1 MNPGE
6 MGARGLIIGRFS
18 VKRLIGWIVLAYV
31 VLLFYAYFCSDRMIF
46 QPQRSSYEDGAEIL
60 KIETED
66 GAQLSALYLANAD
79 AEFTILHSHGNAEDL
94 GDIRL
99 FLEILRKQGFSVL
112 AYDYRGYGTSE
123 GTPSEKNAY
132 RDADAAYKYL
142 VETLEVPPERIIAHG
157 RSLGGALAVHLASG
171 ERIAGLILESSF
183 VTAFRVVTRVPLAPF
198 DKFRTI
204 DKIKHVQRPV
214 LVIHGTADQIVPL
227 WHGQRLFEQANEPKT
242 HLWVQDAGHND
253 AIWLNGPRYWDMIRE
268 LTKIIR
274 TAGSYMRWQG

>member
-1 MNPGE
+1 MNLSG
-6 MGARGLIIGRFS
+6 MVARQLLIGKFS
-18 VKRLIGWIVLAYV
+18 VKRLIGSIVLVYV
-31 VLLFYAYFCSDRMIF
+31 SLLLCVYFYSDRMIF
-46 QPQRSSYEDGAEIL
+46 QPQRSTYEDGAEIL
-60 KIETED
+60 KIKTED
-66 GAQLSALYLANAD
+66 GAQLSALYLANAN

-99 FLEILRKQGFSVL
+99 FLEILRKQGFSVF

-132 RDADAAYKYL
+132 RDVDAAYKYL

-157 RSLGGALAVHLASG
+157 RSLGGALAIHLAC
-171 ERIAGLILESSF
+171 RKQIAGIILESSF
-183 VTAFRVVTRVPLAPF
+183 VTAFRVVTHVPLAPF
-198 DKFRTI
+198 DKFRNI

-227 WHGQRLFEQANEPKT
+227 WHGQRLFEQANEPKI
-242 HLWVQDAGHND
+242 HLWVRGAGHND
-253 AIWLNGPRYWDMIRE
+253 VIWFDGPRYWDMIKE

-274 TAGSYMRWQG
+274 TVGSYMSCQG